1 MRCNNHKSNEQS
13 LWRDLGATACSSFCI
28 AKCVCIR
35 TSSHIWF
42 DEFAITVSQYMYC
55 IQNMYIG
62 ACVSRCLHFIHS
74 VYFTWFVLFEVLE
87 IARAVASAGVTL
99 TSIVFRHRMWANT
112 KTWQVYWRRWW
123 STIEAK
129 RLVLVQF
136 VWYEFSIHTPQMG
149 LDEQLQI
156 GIHAMAWGLHHALAQ
171 TSSVCSNC
179 HEVAWHQHWQ
189 IKMMWVTCISEH
201 FLWQIIRCCIW
212 ANLGSFQSKSLAF
225 FNFIWSQTIPQHS
238 TEKRRFQHFALW
250 AVWEAAAGQNAKKQI
265 PFSLFFEP
273 NFRLSD

>member
-1 MRCNNHKSNEQS
+1 MH
-13 LWRDLGATACSSFCI
+13 
-28 AKCVCIR
+28 
-35 TSSHIWF
+35 
-42 DEFAITVSQYMYC
+42 VSQDVYTLY
-55 IQNMYIG
+55 IQ
-62 ACVSRCLHFIHS
+62 CTLHDLCSSRCLKLLARLQ
-74 VYFTWFVLFEVLE
+74 VLVSLWPVLSSDTGCE
-87 IARAVASAGVTL
+87 QTPKRGK
-99 TSIVFRHRMWANT
+99 SIVDLLSN
-112 KTWQVYWRRWW
+112 WRRWW

-201 FLWQIIRCCIW
+201 FLWQIYQM
-212 ANLGSFQSKSLAF
+212 LHLSQFG
-225 FNFIWSQTIPQHS
+225 FISVQ
-238 TEKRRFQHFALW
+238 
-250 AVWEAAAGQNAKKQI
+250 V
-265 PFSLFFEP
+265 FSVF
-273 NFRLSD
+273 